1 MSDSA
6 STLRRRPS
14 VLVAMGITV
23 LFWSSAFVGIRYAGR
38 QLGPGELALGRL
50 AVGSLALG
58 TLVIVRRE
66 PLPGRRALAGTVL
79 CGVLWF
85 GLYNVAL
92 NAAERHLDAGI
103 AALLVNVG
111 PIFIVILA
119 GLLLHEGFPRLLM
132 LGCAVSFGGA
142 ALIGLATSKHA
153 GGAGWGVALCIIAAL
168 GYAGGVVAQK
178 PVLRHASPLA
188 VTWLA
193 CTVGVVTCLPYVP
206 SLIDQAGQAGTAA
219 LAWTVYLGLFPTAIG
234 FVTWAYALSHTTAG
248 RMGST
253 TYLVPPVALLLGWVM
268 LGEVPPLLAV
278 PGGILCLGGV
288 AIARRRPRRS
298 AAAPVSVS
306 APASVASASKP

>member
-1 MSDSA
+1 MSETA
-6 STLRRRPS
+6 STIRQRPA
-14 VLVAMGITV
+14 VLVAVGLTV
-23 LFWSSAFVGIRYAGR
+23 LLWSSAFVAIRYAGR
-38 QLGPGELALGRL
+38 HLGPGELALGRL

-58 TLVIVRRE
+58 VLVVIRRE
-66 PLPGRRALAGTVL
+66 PLPGRSALSGILL

-119 GLLLHEGFPRLLM
+119 GLLLNEGFPRLLI
-132 LGCAVSFGGA
+132 LGCVVSFAGA
-142 ALIGLATSKHA
+142 GLIGIATSKHA
-153 GGAGWGVALCIIAAL
+153 TGAASGIALCLIAAL

-178 PVLRHASPLA
+178 PVLRHATPLA

-193 CTVGVVTCLPYVP
+193 CTIGALSCLPYAP
-206 SLIDQAGQAGTAA
+206 SLIDQAGHAGARA
-219 LAWTVYLGLFPTAIG
+219 LGWTVYLGLFPTAIG

-253 TYLVPPVALLLGWVM
+253 TYLVPPVALLLGWVT
-268 LGEVPPLLAV
+268 LSEIPPLLAL

-288 AIARRRPRRS
+288 AIARWRPRR
-298 AAAPVSVS
+298 AAARAAPV
-306 APASVASASKP
+306 PVASASES

>member
-1 MSDSA
+1 
-6 STLRRRPS
+6 
-14 VLVAMGITV
+14 
-23 LFWSSAFVGIRYAGR
+23 
-38 QLGPGELALGRL
+38 
-50 AVGSLALG
+50 
-58 TLVIVRRE
+58 
-66 PLPGRRALAGTVL
+66 VL
-79 CGVLWF
+79 CGLLWF
-85 GLYNVAL
+85 GLYNVTL

-119 GLLLHEGFPRLLM
+119 GLLLHEGFPRLLI
-132 LGCAVSFGGA
+132 LGCVISFAGA
-142 ALIGLATSKHA
+142 AVIGIATSKSA
-153 GGAGWGVALCIIAAL
+153 AGAGWGIALCIIAAL

-193 CTVGVVTCLPYVP
+193 CTVGALSCLPFAP
-206 SLIDQAGQAGTAA
+206 SLVHQAGHAGAAA

-253 TYLVPPVALLLGWVM
+253 TYLVPPVALLLGWM
-268 LGEVPPLLAV
+268 ILGEVPPLLAL

-288 AIARRRPRRS
+288 AIARWRPRR
-298 AAAPVSVS
+298 AEV
-306 APASVASASKP
+306 APAKVSRGAGLAPRC